1 MESREQLIGRGLSFL
16 GKSEF
21 RRKVYSRI
29 NGHRTANDIAK
40 ELKRGVNQVL
50 KEIKYLHLTAGLIRF
65 KKKVGRNT
73 VYEKDPQYAP
83 LRLEDRKRFVRFA
96 KPAKVPI
103 KVAKLEPKIRK
114 LLKFKGRYPEVF
126 YDRLEDEINIAYS
139 NPKLP
144 NAVLMLAR
152 KLIENLVY
160 NLLEYKFGP
169 QKIQLYYNT
178 AHRRAHDFGILL
190 DNLKTQKNAFPP
202 DQQDLIKIF
211 LQLVQPFRRDANAKV
226 HKVVEYLENMGEIRK
241 FKIEEMTQLLLKL
254 IETVRYAR

>member
-1 MESREQLIGRGLSFL
+1 MESREQLISRGLSFL

-21 RRKVYSRI
+21 RRGVYRRI

-40 ELKRGVNQVL
+40 ELKRSVNQVL
-50 KEIKYLHLTAGLIRF
+50 NEIKYLHSAGLIRL
-65 KKKVGRNT
+65 KKKVGRNKI
-73 VYEKDPQYAP
+73 YEKDPKYVS
-83 LRLEDRKRFVRFA
+83 LRLEDRKRFVRLA

-103 KVAKLEPKIRK
+103 KVAKLEPKIRR
-114 LLKFKGRYPEVF
+114 LLKFKGKYPEVF
-126 YDRLEDEINIAYS
+126 YDRLEDEINLAYS

-144 NAVLMLAR
+144 NAALMLAR
-152 KLIENLVY
+152 KLIENLAY

-169 QKIQLYYNT
+169 QNIHLYYNT

-202 DQQDLIKIF
+202 DEQDLINKF
-211 LQLVQPFRRDANAKV
+211 LQLVQPFRRDANVKV
-226 HKVVEYLENMGEIRK
+226 HKVIEYLENMREIRK

-254 IETVRYAR
+254 IEKVRQTR